1 MVLEFPA
8 MAVLVDG
15 YNVIFADEE
24 LADWVRCGQAQKARE
39 TLVARLTEY
48 QALSGEPVIV
58 VFDGT
63 VSVGLPADGRATIK
77 ILYSRSPQKADE
89 VLQEIIATAPNP
101 RGLTVVSTDR
111 EIRKAAKAKRAKP
124 VPAEDF
130 LKGMERLF
138 AKDEDAAPPEPGE
151 KYGQPISRDEL
162 RQWLKVFG
170 GER

>member
-1 MVLEFPA
+1 

-24 LADWVRCGQAQKARE
+24 LADTMRCGQAEKARE
-39 TLVARLTEY
+39 ALIARLTQY

-63 VSVGLPADGRATIK
+63 VGVGLPPDGRAAVK

-89 VLQEIIATAPNP
+89 ILREIIATAPNP

-111 EIRKAAKAKRAKP
+111 EIRRAAKARRAKP
-124 VPAEDF
+124 VVAESF
-130 LKGMERLF
+130 LKEMKRLF
-138 AKDEDAAPPEPGE
+138 TREEDAPPPEPGE
-151 KYGQPISRDEL
+151 KYGQPVSPNEL
-162 RQWLKVFG
+162 REWLRIFG
-170 GER
+170 EGR

>member
-1 MVLEFPA
+1 

-24 LADWVRCGQAQKARE
+24 LADAMRCGRTEQARE
-39 TLVARLTEY
+39 GLVARLTQY

-63 VSVGLPADGRATIK
+63 VDVGLPADGRAAVK

-89 VLQEIIATAPNP
+89 VLREILDTAPNP

-124 VPAEDF
+124 VLADAF
-130 LKGMERLF
+130 LKEMERLF
-138 AKDEDAAPPEPGE
+138 AREEDAPPPEPGE
-151 KYGQPISRDEL
+151 KYGQPISRNEL
-162 RQWLKVFG
+162 RQWLKIFG
-170 GER
+170 EGR